1 MAETLK
7 IKDLPP
13 ESRPREVFMRSA
25 NPVRDVPDA
34 MLLAILIRTGQ
45 KGSSAIDLAN
55 RLIKHFGSAAN
66 LVDATWQQIVAAK
79 VPGVGK
85 VAAIQLAAAFAL
97 VKRNARTSQ
106 RSFKRAIVSSDDVVR
121 QVLSAGIDEKQENV
135 FALYLDTRGR
145 LLCEPAL
152 VFRGVLNAAPLH
164 PRDIFRQAIRLGAA
178 SVIVAHTHPS
188 GDATPSNEDL
198 AETKRLIET
207 GNLVGIPLDDH
218 VVIGCGTRHHV
229 SIRGS
234 GQIPFE
240 TYTTRLT
247 VPGTEIAQGKSR

>member
-25 NPVRDVPDA
+25 NPVKDVPDA

-55 RLIKHFGSAAN
+55 RLINHFGGASK
-66 LVDATWQQIVAAK
+66 LVDSTWQQIVAAK

-85 VAAIQLAAAFAL
+85 VAAVQLAAAFAL
-97 VKRNARTSQ
+97 VKRNVRTSQ
-106 RSFKRAIVSSDDVVR
+106 RSFKRVVESSDDVVR
-121 QVLSAGIDEKQENV
+121 QVLSAGIDEKQENT
-135 FALYLDTRGR
+135 FALYLDTQGR
-145 LLCEPAL
+145 LLCEPLL
-152 VFRGVLNAAPLH
+152 VFRGILNATPLH
-164 PRDIFRQAIRLGAA
+164 PRDIFREAIRLGAA

-188 GDATPSNEDL
+188 GDATPSEEDI
-198 AETKRLIET
+198 AETKRLVDA

-218 VVIGCGTRHHV
+218 VVIGCGTNHHV
-229 SIRGS
+229 SIRG
-234 GQIPFE
+234 
-240 TYTTRLT
+240 L
-247 VPGTEIAQGKSR
+247 GKF

>member
-1 MAETLK
+1 
-7 IKDLPP
+7 
-13 ESRPREVFMRSA
+13 MRSA